1 MGGSQGASGINELV
15 LQSLPLLASRA
26 PELQW
31 FHLTG
36 SGDHREADPGLR
48 GVEAEGGRAS
58 VFRRHGSGAG
68 RGDRSRLPRGRILA
82 R

>member
-26 PELQW
+26 PEWQW

-36 SGDHREADPGLR
+36 PG
-48 GVEAEGGRAS
+48 
-58 VFRRHGSGAG
+58 
-68 RGDRSRLPRGRILA
+68 
-82 R
+82 